1 MRLKTV
7 GILLRSKWLIAGLL
21 LTACTTMQPHVD
33 HIMLGAANLDAG
45 VRELE
50 SLIGI
55 RAVYGGEHPHLGT
68 HNAIVSLG
76 PQTYIEVIA
85 PRAGAKLSDDLAE
98 LPKLEHITPIG
109 WAVGTDDVRALKAR
123 LAKSEIRTTQPRPG
137 TRKTPSGD
145 VLRWELVDIEP
156 PLDNAPFFIQWAERS
171 KHPAK
176 SAPGGCSLANIEFED
191 PNVAELTRIEKA
203 LGFDYVVRDAKTPSM
218 SVTLNCGGKSVQIS
232 KSSK

>member
-1 MRLKTV
+1 MRY
-7 GILLRSKWLIAGLL
+7 LIVAAAFA
-21 LTACTTMQPHVD
+21 LTACTTMTPHVD

-50 SLIGI
+50 SLTGI

-76 PQTYIEVIA
+76 PETYIEVIA
-85 PRAGAKLSDDLAE
+85 PRAGAKVSDDLAD
-98 LPKLEHITPIG
+98 LAKLEHLTPVG
-109 WAVGTDDVRALKAR
+109 WAVALDDVRALKQH
-123 LAKSEIRTTQPRPG
+123 LAKSGIKTTEPRPG
-137 TRKTPSGD
+137 SRTTPSGD
-145 VLRWELVDIEP
+145 VLRWETVGIESP
-156 PLDNAPFFIQWAERS
+156 VDNAPFFIHWAEPR

-176 SAPGGCSLANIEFED
+176 SAPGGCTLVNIEFED
-191 PNVAELTRIEKA
+191 PNVVELTRIEKA
-203 LGFDYVVRDAKTPSM
+203 LGFDFVVHEAKTPSM